1 MTQNRLNL
9 IALLCLFALAVA
21 LISQHVFDMPP
32 CAWCV
37 LQRLILLVIAV
48 VCLLANLVPGA
59 VKRVMALL
67 SFALAIAGIVA
78 AWYQHTVAAEMMS
91 CDRTFADIFMSKTT
105 GLDGM
110 VPWLF
115 GIYATC
121 MDAKVSVLGV
131 EYVLWALLLFVVIL
145 ALSGYALLG
154 KTRSRSLLA

>member
-1 MTQNRLNL
+1 MTQNRLHL
-9 IALLCLFALAVA
+9 IALLCLLALGAA
-21 LISQHVFDMPP
+21 LISQPVSDMPP

-37 LQRLILLVIAV
+37 LQRLFLLVIAA

-59 VKRVMALL
+59 LKRVMALL
-67 SFALAIAGIVA
+67 SLALTVAGIVA
-78 AWYQHTVAAEMMS
+78 AWYQYTVAAEMLS

-131 EYVLWALLLFVVIL
+131 EYVLWALLLFVILL
-145 ALSGYALLG
+145 ALSAYALFG
-154 KTRSRSLLA
+154 NTRNRSRLA

>member
-1 MTQNRLNL
+1 MTQTRLNL
-9 IALLCLFALAVA
+9 IALLCLLALGVA

-37 LQRLILLVIAV
+37 LQRLILLVIAA
-48 VCLLANLVPGA
+48 VCLLANLVPGTI
-59 VKRVMALL
+59 KRLIALL
-67 SFALAIAGIVA
+67 TFALTIAGIVA
-78 AWYQHTVAAEMMS
+78 AWYQYTVAAEMVS

-131 EYVLWALLLFVVIL
+131 EYVLWALLLFVVL
-145 ALSGYALLG
+145 LGLSAYALFG
-154 KTRSRSLLA
+154 NTRGRSRLA